1 MKTTT
6 KRILALFLAC
16 LAGLGLAS
24 CALAP
29 EEAET
34 TAAKTTAAETTAA
47 ETTTP
52 ETTGEGG
59 TTAPETT
66 VPATEAPE
74 PEPIVLKIV
83 SLNAQNADYD
93 RSGEATI
100 ADKYR
105 KLGAAISAK
114 TPDLVLLQEC
124 NTVESAD
131 GIRQKMTDASDYATV
146 SGKNASTM
154 VLYNTKVFDLISQG
168 CEKIGSAGDEN
179 GSKYDR
185 HMVWA
190 RLRHKESGAQIV
202 VVPVHVDY
210 VTTACKAQINI
221 IVNYLKTNFPNIPFI
236 LGGDFNLEIGTISKT
251 SLPTEGYLNAR
262 TSATEKVNGNSATF
276 PEKGT
281 VIDFIWYKSGFVYRA
296 AARKY
301 EVITDTLPTDHR
313 PIYAELT
320 LTRQ

>member
-29 EEAET
+29 EEAEP
-34 TAAKTTAAETTAA
+34 TAAE
-47 ETTTP
+47 P
-52 ETTGEGG
+52 
-59 TTAPETT
+59 TAPETT
-66 VPATEAPE
+66 AEEGTTAPATEAPK

-168 CEKIGSAGDEN
+168 CEKIGSAGD
-179 GSKYDR
+179 
-185 HMVWA
+185 
-190 RLRHKESGAQIV
+190 
-202 VVPVHVDY
+202 
-210 VTTACKAQINI
+210 
-221 IVNYLKTNFPNIPFI
+221 
-236 LGGDFNLEIGTISKT
+236 
-251 SLPTEGYLNAR
+251 
-262 TSATEKVNGNSATF
+262 
-276 PEKGT
+276 
-281 VIDFIWYKSGFVYRA
+281 
-296 AARKY
+296 
-301 EVITDTLPTDHR
+301 
-313 PIYAELT
+313 
-320 LTRQ
+320 